1 MSLTI
6 ESVASRGALA
16 EFIALPR
23 RLYAVEPGYVAPLD
37 LDRRQLLDP
46 RRSAFM
52 THGEA
57 AYWIARRAGRAVGRI
72 SAQVDHLATG
82 PMHEGVGFFGCL
94 DTEDDA
100 STVAALLGTAGSWLA
115 GRGKSLARGPF
126 LLSINGE
133 SGLLL
138 EGQAAPA
145 MVMMP
150 WHPTHLAGHLQR
162 AGARL
167 VKTLNSYSFESRGA
181 ELAERLER
189 LGTERRRRA
198 FTIRDM
204 PADRFA
210 EDAEAGR
217 LLFNEAWSGNW
228 GFVPVSREE
237 MSSMVKA
244 FRPLLRREWGVF
256 VEQGGRL
263 VGFALFLPNLFEISG
278 DLGGAP
284 SPFGW
289 LKLGWRV
296 MRGRF
301 RGGRGVL
308 FGVAKEMVGTV
319 AGAGVALVLVDEL
332 RRRAEKT
339 GVQDLECGWILDDN
353 HAMTSV
359 VQWLG
364 AKRTRK
370 FGVFERTI
378 DPA

>member
-1 MSLTI
+1 MSPII
-6 ESVASRGALA
+6 ETVASRRALA

-23 RLYAVEPGYVAPLD
+23 RLYASEPNYVAPLD
-37 LDRRQLLDP
+37 HDRRQLLDP

-57 AYWIARRAGRAVGRI
+57 AYWIARRGGRAVGRI
-72 SAQVDHLATG
+72 SAQIDHLATG

-94 DTEDDA
+94 DAEDDA
-100 STVAALLGTAGSWLA
+100 DTVATLLRAAESWLVE
-115 GRGKSLARGPF
+115 RGKRVARGPF

-138 EGQAAPA
+138 EGQAEPA

-150 WHPTHLAGHLQR
+150 WHPSYLAGHLEK

-167 VKTLNSYSFESRGA
+167 VKTLNSYSFDSRGA
-181 ELAERLER
+181 QLAERLER
-189 LGTERRRRA
+189 LGTERRRQA

-204 PADRFA
+204 PTGRFA

-217 LLFNEAWSGNW
+217 LLFNEAWSANW

-237 MSSMVKA
+237 MSSMIKA
-244 FRPLLRREWGVF
+244 FRPLLRREWGVL
-256 VEQGGRL
+256 VEQRGKL

-284 SPFGW
+284 SPIGW
-289 LKLGWRV
+289 LKLGWRA

-301 RGGRGVL
+301 HGGRGVL
-308 FGVAKEMVGTV
+308 FGVAKPMVGTV

-359 VQWLG
+359 VRWLG
-364 AKRTRK
+364 AERTRR

>member
-1 MSLTI
+1 M
-6 ESVASRGALA
+6 
-16 EFIALPR
+16 
-23 RLYAVEPGYVAPLD
+23 
-37 LDRRQLLDP
+37 DRPSKRTP
-46 RRSAFM
+46 
-52 THGEA
+52 
-57 AYWIARRAGRAVGRI
+57 GRAV
-72 SAQVDHLATG
+72 SAQIDHLATA
-82 PMHEGVGFFGCL
+82 PMHEGIGFFGCL
-94 DTEDDA
+94 DAEDDA
-100 STVAALLGTAGSWLA
+100 ETVAALLRTAEAWLLA
-115 GRGKSLARGPF
+115 RGKRIARGPF

-138 EGQAAPA
+138 EGQGEPA

-150 WHPTHLAGHLQR
+150 WHPAYLAAHLSR
-162 AGARL
+162 AGLRL
-167 VKTLNSYSFESRGA
+167 VKALNSYSFDSRGA
-181 ELAERLER
+181 ELSARLER
-189 LGTERRRRA
+189 LGIERRRLA

-204 PADRFA
+204 PLDRLA

-217 LLFNEAWSGNW
+217 RLFNEAWAANW
-228 GFVPVSREE
+228 GFVPVSQAE
-237 MSSMVKA
+237 MASMVKA

-256 VEQGGRL
+256 VESRGEL
-263 VGFALFLPNLFEISG
+263 VGFALFLPNVFEITG

-284 SPFGW
+284 SALGW

-296 MRGRF
+296 MRAKF
-301 RGGRGVL
+301 HGGRGVL
-308 FGVAKEMVGTV
+308 FGVAKPMVGTV

-364 AKRTRK
+364 AKRTRR